1 MPASFHTKTGTP
13 GSDESP
19 LASCRNCGTVLALPK
34 GLAQSAVS
42 ALAEAESAR
51 CARLGEIAQQ
61 RHALAVRIQAGIAG
75 IVGSDRLETNDLV
88 VHRRSLAQLEET
100 LKAEFE
106 DLSKI
111 MLHKPHEAR
120 KKAQQ

>member
-1 MPASFHTKTGTP
+1 M
-13 GSDESP
+13 
-19 LASCRNCGTVLALPK
+19 VLRSPK
-34 GLAQSAVS
+34 GLAQAAVT
-42 ALAEAESAR
+42 ALTEAESAR

-61 RHALAVRIQAGIAG
+61 RQALAVRIQAGIAG

-106 DLSKI
+106 DLSKV
-111 MLHKPHEAR
+111 MLHKPREVR
-120 KKAQQ
+120 KKTQQ